1 MNDIVK
7 SLMNENDIKNI
18 NAVPKVE
25 KITINI
31 GVGAN
36 QKEKLAFAEDV
47 IWKIT
52 GQKPQVTKAKK
63 SVAGFSVREGWP
75 IGVKVTLR
83 TKNMKAF
90 QDKLLQLVLP
100 ATRDFEGLSPKSF
113 DGRGNFSFGITDH
126 TVFPEIPFSPN
137 SHKLGMDVTV
147 VTTSNSDNLAKA
159 LLDKIG
165 YPFKKLKK
173 KGDSNA

>member
-7 SLMNENDIKNI
+7 SLMKENDIKNI

-25 KITINI
+25 KITLNI

-52 GQKPQVTKAKK
+52 GQKPQITNARK

-75 IGVKVTLR
+75 VGVKVTLR
-83 TKNMKAF
+83 SKNMKAF

-100 ATRDFEGLSPKSF
+100 ATRDFEGLNSKSF
-113 DGRGNFSFGITDH
+113 DGRGNYSFGITDH
-126 TVFPEIPFSPN
+126 TVFPEIPFSTN
-137 SHKLGMDVTV
+137 SHRLGMDITV
-147 VTTSNSDNLAKA
+147 VTTSSSDNLARA

-165 YPFKKLKK
+165 YPFTKFKK
-173 KGDSNA
+173 KGDANA